1 MMHKQHQNPPIGIA
15 RTNPPTALADRG
27 RSKVA
32 SVDVAVQALAYLF
45 RLPDKDGH
53 AVELGHLRHERGMGG
68 TQWLG
73 LCVFD
78 GRRRDRP
85 GSQSRRHRP
94 ATYRLTNVAERF
106 FNMFYNI
113 YTLAIT
119 VYFIDR
125 SKTTRNTDKPYCE
138 PITSGG
144 GKPRIDP
151 SHISDLTQSLP
162 SDSFSLCWWLNSF
175 GCISCY
181 L

>member
-27 RSKVA
+27 RSK
-32 SVDVAVQALAYLF
+32 
-45 RLPDKDGH
+45 LPDKDGH

-94 ATYRLTNVAERF
+94 ATYRLTNVAEPR
-106 FNMFYNI
+106 
-113 YTLAIT
+113 
-119 VYFIDR
+119 
-125 SKTTRNTDKPYCE
+125 KKRNHTHLRYRE
-138 PITSGG
+138 
-144 GKPRIDP
+144 
-151 SHISDLTQSLP
+151 SDLEE
-162 SDSFSLCWWLNSF
+162 
-175 GCISCY
+175 
-181 L
+181 